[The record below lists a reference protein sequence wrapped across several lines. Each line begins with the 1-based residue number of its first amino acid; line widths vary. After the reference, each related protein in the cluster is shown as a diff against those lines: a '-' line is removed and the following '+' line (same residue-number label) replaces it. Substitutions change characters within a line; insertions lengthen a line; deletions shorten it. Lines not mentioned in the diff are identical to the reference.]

1 MFDSP
6 RLSNNLIFQFSQRAP
21 WIFANCAWWFHSR
34 NTGRGGSYPIY
45 QSIVFYSTYSIVAMN
60 KATWHMEV
68 SWNGGTPKSS
78 ILIGLWLK
86 FSNFQTWLVCQT
98 KYDQFWGSI
107 GCYHVWAALYR
118 HLNPKKQPS
127 KLLQPTVIDPQIFK
141 TDQTRKY
148 LRLPICL
155 YA

>member
-6 RLSNNLIFQFSQRAP
+6 RLSNNLIFQFSQRDP
-21 WIFANCAWWFHSR
+21 WSFADCAWWFHSR
-34 NTGRGGSYPIY
+34 NTGQGGSYPIY
-45 QSIVFYSTYSIVAMN
+45 QSIVFYSHYEQGDLTY
-60 KATWHMEV
+60 
-68 SWNGGTPKSS
+68 GGF
-78 ILIGLWLK
+78 LK
-86 FSNFQTWLVCQT
+86 WGYPQIIHLNRIMAKKKKLQTWLVCQT

-148 LRLPICL
+148 LRLP
-155 YA
+155 